1 MSAARGPGDSGRA
14 YGAVV
19 IARRLTLLAALA
31 VVPVLAQAASA
42 AAPAPRVKNATMVY
56 YAVGG
61 TTPAQVRERMDARAP
76 RSPDGY
82 PGDAFARWEFRW
94 NWPGYGS
101 SSCSLSQAKVTLK
114 VTVSFPRWT
123 HPKAAPAS
131 LVTAWA
137 RYSRA
142 LAKHEQGHV
151 DRVRARYPAVVRA
164 IKNATCGTANA
175 AALRQLSVIRKGDV
189 AYDKATEHGATQ
201 GARFP

>member
-1 MSAARGPGDSGRA
+1 MA
-14 YGAVV
+14 
-19 IARRLTLLAALA
+19 ARRLPLLIALA
-31 VVPVLAQAASA
+31 LVPVLAQTAAA
-42 AAPAPRVKNATMVY
+42 AAPAPKVKNATMVY
-56 YAVGG
+56 YDVGG
-61 TTPAQVRERMDARAP
+61 VTAAQLRERLTARAP

-101 SSCSLSQAKVTLK
+101 SSCSLAKAKVTLR

-131 LVTAWA
+131 LAAAWA

-142 LAKHEQGHV
+142 LARHEQGHV
-151 DRVRARYPAVVRA
+151 DYAVARYPAVVRA
-164 IKNATCGTANA
+164 IKNATCRTANA
-175 AALRQLSVIRKGDV
+175 AALRQLNLIRKHDA
-189 AYDKATEHGATQ
+189 AYDKKTGHGATQ